1 MDGRGLRIGI
11 DARAV
16 SYPKTGDRSYTLG
29 LIDGL
34 ARLSETGETEH
45 EFVLFFDRAPPPEL
59 PCIREGGLLAGWRLE
74 VLSAVHPRLWT
85 LVSLPRAAR
94 RLGVDV
100 LHVQYNGPRVHV
112 PALVTTV
119 HDVSFRLFPEWFSL
133 KDRLVL
139 DLGLRS
145 TLAVACHVFAV
156 SECTRE
162 DIAEV
167 YGVDEQQISVTYN
180 ALPPGFEPPESGDVQ
195 SVLERHGVARPY
207 VIFVGVRQP
216 RKNLPRAIR
225 AFSAAKADRGLP
237 HRLVLVGK
245 RGWQASET
253 ERMIEDAEEDV
264 QPIGY
269 VPDSDLPALYAGADL
284 LLFPSLYEG
293 FGIPVLE
300 AFRCGTPVVT
310 SDVSA
315 LPEVAG
321 DAAVL
326 VDPRDESA
334 IAAGVQRLLGDAA
347 LREELVRRGQ
357 RRVRQF
363 DWLETARRTVNGYE
377 RAVARS

>member
-1 MDGRGLRIGI
+1 MSEGSLRIGI

-34 ARLSETGETEH
+34 AQLSERADTPH
-45 EFVLFFDRAPPPEL
+45 EFVLFFDRDPPERL
-59 PCIREGGLLAGWRLE
+59 PCMREGRLLQGWRTE
-74 VLSAVHPRLWT
+74 VLSAAHPRLWT
-85 LVSLPRAAR
+85 LRTLPRSAR
-94 RLGVDV
+94 ELGLDV
-100 LHVQYNGPRVHV
+100 LHVQYNGPRVRR

-145 TLAVACHVFAV
+145 TLPVARHVFAV

-167 YGVDEQQISVTYN
+167 YGVDRADISVTHN
-180 ALPPGFEPPESGDVQ
+180 ALPPGFRAPTADETEATLS
-195 SVLERHGVARPY
+195 RHGVVKPY
-207 VIFVGVRQP
+207 VLFVGVRQP
-216 RKNLPRAIR
+216 RKNLPGAVR
-225 AFSAAKADRGLP
+225 AFCAARVEEGLP

-245 RGWQASET
+245 RGWRGGET
-253 ERMIEDAEEDV
+253 ERAIEQAGNAV
-264 QPIGY
+264 HALGY
-269 VPDSDLPALYAGADL
+269 VPDADLPGLYAAAEA

-300 AFRCGTPVVT
+300 AFACGTPVLT
-310 SDVSA
+310 SNVSA

-321 DAAVL
+321 DAALL
-326 VDPRDESA
+326 VDPRDERA
-334 IAAGVQRLLGDAA
+334 ITAGLGRLLADAS
-347 LREELVRRGQ
+347 LREELIARGHE
-357 RRVRQF
+357 RLAAF
-363 DWLETARRTVNGYE
+363 DWCETARLTVEGYE
-377 RAVARS
+377 QAEEEQ